1 MFYKRANN
9 TVWRGPGTVNSTDGQ
24 QILIKHGSFYVR
36 VRPCSVQSKE
46 SFSDD
51 TSVQTVHL
59 DQESETL
66 SPSKSLKT

>member
-9 TVWRGPGTVNSTDGQ
+9 TAWTGPATVNSTDGQ

>member
-9 TVWRGPGTVNSTDGQ
+9 TACRGPGTVNSTDGQ